1 MGIAFLAIVIGIPF
15 MYLQAIVQSMFLLI
29 TGQMTF
35 EELADIIEQVK
46 QE

>member
-1 MGIAFLAIVIGIPF
+1 MGIAFLAIAIGIPF